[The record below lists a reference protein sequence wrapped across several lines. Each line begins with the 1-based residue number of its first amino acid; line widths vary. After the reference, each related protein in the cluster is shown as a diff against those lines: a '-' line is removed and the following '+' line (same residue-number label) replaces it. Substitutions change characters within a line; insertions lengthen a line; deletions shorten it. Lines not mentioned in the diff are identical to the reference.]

1 MWSHTTEQGFHREE
15 ELREPAGLSSVPMDG
30 ASEGTLAGQVASLP
44 DHREDLSLPR
54 TETGC

>member
-1 MWSHTTEQGFHREE
+1 MVTHSTEQGFHRED

-44 DHREDLSLPR
+44 DHRKDPSLPCI
-54 TETGC
+54 ETGC